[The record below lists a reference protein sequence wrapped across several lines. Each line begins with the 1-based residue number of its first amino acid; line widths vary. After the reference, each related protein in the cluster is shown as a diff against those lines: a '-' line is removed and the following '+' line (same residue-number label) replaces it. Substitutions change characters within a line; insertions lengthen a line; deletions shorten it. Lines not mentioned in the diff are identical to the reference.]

1 MLRATAVAMVR
12 PFVSSMPLEP
22 NPQSS
27 CLESVDG
34 KYSPG
39 GGMLI
44 YDSTVRQL
52 QLPAEQAKYLVAR
65 RSLDSKRYSRS
76 DVLSHNT
83 P

>member
-22 NPQSS
+22 TPQST

-34 KYSPG
+34 KYFPG

-52 QLPAEQAKYLVAR
+52 QLPAEKAKYLVAGQEKLGLEALQLER
-65 RSLDSKRYSRS
+65 RVIS
-76 DVLSHNT
+76 
-83 P
+83 